1 MINPSESL
9 STDYLAFECDCGARA
24 EVVKASH
31 DGPGEIYDI
40 REIDIMRIDLKCEK
54 CGDED
59 SYKVA
64 IRWHLGKQEEE

>member
-9 STDYLAFECDCGARA
+9 SSDYLAFECDCGARA

-54 CGDED
+54 CSDED
-59 SYKVA
+59 SYK
-64 IRWHLGKQEEE
+64 IRINRYLEKKE